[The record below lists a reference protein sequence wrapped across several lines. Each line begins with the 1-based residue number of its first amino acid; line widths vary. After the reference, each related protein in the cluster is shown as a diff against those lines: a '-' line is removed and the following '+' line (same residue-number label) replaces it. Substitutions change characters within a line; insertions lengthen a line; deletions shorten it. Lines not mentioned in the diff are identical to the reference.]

1 MKYAAKTITGIRKQ
15 NQDAVFIPERGMIA
29 IAAVA
34 DGMGGHNAGDIA
46 SALAIKTL
54 VENMH
59 KNAPGTI
66 RERLINAVNMANSAV
81 YELSFSDEGYHGMGT
96 TLVAA
101 VLEEKRFIAANVGDS
116 RLYIVGGTEQ
126 IRQITRDHSL
136 VDEMVRMGEINA
148 DEARVH
154 PDKNIITRAVGAA
167 DHVEADFFEVE
178 LCEEDRILLCTD
190 GLTNMVEDDSI
201 RNIIKGQRDIAEKA
215 EKLVETANRNGGKD
229 NITVVVIEP
238 FSDEVKKC

>member
-15 NQDAVFIPERGMIA
+15 NQDAVFIPESGMIA

-81 YELSFSDEGYHGMGT
+81 YELSFSDEGYRGMGT

-116 RLYIVGGTEQ
+116 RL
-126 IRQITRDHSL
+126 
-136 VDEMVRMGEINA
+136 
-148 DEARVH
+148 
-154 PDKNIITRAVGAA
+154 
-167 DHVEADFFEVE
+167 
-178 LCEEDRILLCTD
+178 
-190 GLTNMVEDDSI
+190 
-201 RNIIKGQRDIAEKA
+201 
-215 EKLVETANRNGGKD
+215 
-229 NITVVVIEP
+229 
-238 FSDEVKKC
+238 

>member
-15 NQDAVFIPERGMIA
+15 NQDAVFIPESGMIA

-81 YELSFSDEGYHGMGT
+81 YELSFSDEGYRGMGT

-101 VLEEKRFIAANVGDS
+101 
-116 RLYIVGGTEQ
+116 
-126 IRQITRDHSL
+126 SL
-136 VDEMVRMGEINA
+136 PAKPLR
-148 DEARVH
+148 
-154 PDKNIITRAVGAA
+154 P
-167 DHVEADFFEVE
+167 
-178 LCEEDRILLCTD
+178 
-190 GLTNMVEDDSI
+190 
-201 RNIIKGQRDIAEKA
+201 
-215 EKLVETANRNGGKD
+215 
-229 NITVVVIEP
+229 
-238 FSDEVKKC
+238 

>member
-81 YELSFSDEGYHGMGT
+81 YGHNACGCGAGRKAFYRGKCWRQQALS
-96 TLVAA
+96 L
-101 VLEEKRFIAANVGDS
+101 
-116 RLYIVGGTEQ
+116 
-126 IRQITRDHSL
+126 
-136 VDEMVRMGEINA
+136 
-148 DEARVH
+148 
-154 PDKNIITRAVGAA
+154 
-167 DHVEADFFEVE
+167 
-178 LCEEDRILLCTD
+178 
-190 GLTNMVEDDSI
+190 
-201 RNIIKGQRDIAEKA
+201 
-215 EKLVETANRNGGKD
+215 
-229 NITVVVIEP
+229 
-238 FSDEVKKC
+238 